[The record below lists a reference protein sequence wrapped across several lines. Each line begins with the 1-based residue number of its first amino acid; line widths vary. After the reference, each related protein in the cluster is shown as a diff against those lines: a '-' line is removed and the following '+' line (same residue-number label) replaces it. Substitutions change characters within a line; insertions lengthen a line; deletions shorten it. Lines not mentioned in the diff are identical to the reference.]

1 MAPGFRKVVGERRA
15 EAFDRW
21 LEAAKGGEVAE
32 MKGFAQGLSKDY
44 EAVSRQR
51 SHTNGVA
58 LELKARSIA

>member
-1 MAPGFRKVVGERRA
+1 ME
-15 EAFDRW
+15 
-21 LEAAKGGEVAE
+21 
-32 MKGFAQGLSKDY
+32 GFAQGLSKDY